1 MLFKRAVLDGIA
13 SGDIDLAF
21 RTWDT
26 ERVHAG
32 TTLRTKVGVLA
43 IDAIEETDPADL
55 TPDDARRAGFASLDA
70 LRRAAQGREG
80 RLYRIT
86 LRLAGEDPRIALR
99 EDVPKGRE
107 LEALR
112 DRVARM
118 GEWAVPTLAMI
129 AAQPGVRALDLAEQV
144 GREKRS
150 FKASVRRLK
159 ELGLTE
165 SLPTGYRLS
174 PRGKAVLKAATS
186 NAVPSKATASKA
198 ASKATRVKPAA
209 VKATASEAAT
219 GKAATS
225 RAATRAR

>member
-13 SGDIDLAF
+13 AGDIDLVF

-32 TTLRTKVGVLA
+32 STQRTRIGVLA
-43 IDAIEETDPADL
+43 VDGIEEADPADL
-55 TPDDARRAGFASLDA
+55 TAEDARRAGFASLDA
-70 LRRAAQGREG
+70 LRRAVDAREG
-80 RLYRIT
+80 TLYRIT
-86 LRLAGEDPRIALR
+86 LHLAGEDPRIALR
-99 EDVPKGRE
+99 EDVPKGRD
-107 LEALR
+107 LDALR

-118 GEWAVPTLAMI
+118 GDWAVPTLAMI
-129 AAQPGVRALDLAEQV
+129 AAQPGVRAVDLAAQV

-174 PRGKAVLKAATS
+174 PRGKAVLKAS
-186 NAVPSKATASKA
+186 
-198 ASKATRVKPAA
+198 TR
-209 VKATASEAAT
+209 
-219 GKAATS
+219 G
-225 RAATRAR
+225 R